1 MASRKQYAKW
11 CLQLIEGED
20 YMVDDIFLAMRE
32 DEFVDQ
38 DDEWMDDDDEKTSRD
53 YKKFSSPIW

>member
-20 YMVDDIFLAMRE
+20 YMVEDILESMRE

-38 DDEWMDDDDEKTSRD
+38 DDEWQEDSDD
-53 YKKFSSPIW
+53 

>member
-38 DDEWMDDDDEKTSRD
+38 DDEWMDDDDDDE
-53 YKKFSSPIW
+53 

>member
-20 YMVDDIFLAMRE
+20 FMVEDILESMRE

-38 DDEWMDDDDEKTSRD
+38 DDEWQEDSDD
-53 YKKFSSPIW
+53 